1 MKLDQIR
8 ENPDGS
14 ADFTITDLTDEEA
27 TSLLRL
33 GIIKALEEAIENAR
47 RYAPHWEQEV
57 PCKDHPDAPHGFDR
71 NASHSLGRYVCECEG
86 WTPDEDS
93 QTASNTA

>member
-1 MKLDQIR
+1 MRLEAIK

-14 ADFTITDLTDEEA
+14 ADYMIEDLTDEEA
-27 TSLLRL
+27 TAFIRL
-33 GIIKALEEAIENAR
+33 GIIKALETAIEDAR
-47 RYAPHWEQEV
+47 RYDPQVEQKV
-57 PCKDHPDAPHGFDR
+57 TCKEHPDAPHGFDR

-93 QTASNTA
+93 KTEG

>member
-1 MKLDQIR
+1 MKLEPMR

-27 TSLLRL
+27 TALLRL

-47 RYAPHWEQEV
+47 RYAPLGEQEV
-57 PCKDHPDAPHGFDR
+57 PCKDHPDAPHGFNRD
-71 NASHSLGRYVCECEG
+71 ASHTQGRYVCDCEG
-86 WTPDEDS
+86 WTPDDNSE
-93 QTASNTA
+93 TASNTD

>member
-1 MKLDQIR
+1 MKLEAIK
-8 ENPDGS
+8 ENLDGS
-14 ADFTITDLTDEEA
+14 ADYMITELTEQESM
-27 TSLLRL
+27 SLIRL

-47 RYAPHWEQEV
+47 QYDPQVEQKV
-57 PCKDHPDAPHGFDR
+57 PCKEHPDAPHGFDR

-93 QTASNTA
+93 KTEG